1 VIVSAVMRRTYAWF
15 LLGATAALV
24 ASCGPFRRFGYGGF
38 FRDSWQQP
46 ERVIESLAIAP
57 GARVA
62 DLGAGGGYFTWHLAG
77 AVGESG
83 RVYAVDV
90 DADMT
95 SYIEKK
101 SREKGL
107 ANVQAILAEFDDPL
121 IPGDGVDLIFLCNTY
136 HHLENQEEYFRR
148 AAKYLRPGG
157 RVAVVEPNGKGWFQG
172 FFPHFVAPEVV
183 RSEMEAAGYERV
195 EDFDFLEHQS
205 FQVFA
210 RASE

>member
-1 VIVSAVMRRTYAWF
+1 MV
-15 LLGATAALV
+15 LV
-24 ASCGPFRRFGYGGF
+24 AGCGSCRRFGYGGF

-62 DLGAGGGYFTWHLAG
+62 DIGAGGGYFTWYLAT

-95 SYIEKK
+95 SYIEEE
-101 SREKGL
+101 SHQKGF

-121 IPGDGVDLIFLCNTY
+121 IPEDGVDLIFLCNTY
-136 HHLENQEEYFRR
+136 HHIEGQEEYFRG

-157 RVAVVEPNGKGWFQG
+157 RVAVVEPNGEGWFQG
-172 FFPHFVAPEVV
+172 LFPHFVEPEVI
-183 RSEMEAAGYERV
+183 RAEMEAAGYERV

-210 RASE
+210 RPSE

>member
-1 VIVSAVMRRTYAWF
+1 MRRICAWV
-15 LLGATAALV
+15 LLGATLTLV
-24 ASCGPFRRFGYGGF
+24 AGCGPLRRFGYGGF

-46 ERVIESLAIAP
+46 ERVIESLAIVP

-62 DLGAGGGYFTWHLAG
+62 DLGAGGGYFTWHLAA

-95 SYIEKK
+95 SYIEEE

-107 ANVQAILAEFDDPL
+107 ANVQAILAEYDDPL

-136 HHLENQEEYFRR
+136 HHLEDQKEYFRR

-157 RVAVVEPNGKGWFQG
+157 RVAVIEPSGEGWFQG
-172 FFPHFVAPEVV
+172 LFPHFVAPEVV